1 MSAILPERWLQMMS
15 AKDRAALGRGA
26 MTAAEAM
33 DKCAAREEGK
43 IHDLLIKELQ
53 RRDIY
58 YIHASMHKRSTIK
71 KGAPDFHVIHK
82 GKAVALEIKA
92 PGGSVS
98 DDMEK
103 EF

>member
-1 MSAILPERWLQMMS
+1 MNTILPERLLKLLS
-15 AKDRAALGRGA
+15 NKDRESLGRGN
-26 MTAAEAM
+26 MTSQEAAV
-33 DKCAAREEGK
+33 KYLAREEGK